1 MADLPCP
8 DPEAEAAPEG
18 SPDLNGLAKVWN
30 DDDTIRTMVLH
41 TKSLLAWPSPK
52 MTGVIN
58 FNTMRQNS
66 AVIQTVLGAWCT
78 RVATPQTVYI
88 DHMRD
93 EEGMGKK
100 TLQHCFVMN
109 IYELVITIVC

>member
-1 MADLPCP
+1 
-8 DPEAEAAPEG
+8 
-18 SPDLNGLAKVWN
+18 
-30 DDDTIRTMVLH
+30 
-41 TKSLLAWPSPK
+41 
-52 MTGVIN
+52 
-58 FNTMRQNS
+58 MRQNS
-66 AVIQTVLGAWCT
+66 AVIQTVLGVWCT